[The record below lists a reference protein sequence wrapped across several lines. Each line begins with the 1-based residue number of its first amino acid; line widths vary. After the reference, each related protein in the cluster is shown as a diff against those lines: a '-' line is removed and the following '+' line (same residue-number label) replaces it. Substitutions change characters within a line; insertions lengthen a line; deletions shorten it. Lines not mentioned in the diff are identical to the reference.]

1 MRLRMDDCY
10 KNQSLNKILS
20 LLNILK
26 SSTVPIAK
34 HNTFGKVENK
44 QFSLLIKIFNKIKL
58 MHFNMTVL

>member
-1 MRLRMDDCY
+1 MDDCY

>member
-10 KNQSLNKILS
+10 KNQSLNKVLP

-26 SSTVPIAK
+26 WSTVPIAK